1 MLRFLTTCAA
11 LTAAVTMQQ
20 IPAFAG
26 ENHHEPVIIDMESAS
41 WKTVNDAGVEVAVL
55 SGNPSEPGVYSLIMK
70 VPQGVKTPVH
80 THADVWRHSV
90 VISGTLY
97 FAFGEEWDA
106 DSLIPMGPGTF
117 FTEGPTDVHYA
128 WAKDGPVVAF
138 LTAMGPTSTE
148 ALAPPPE

>member
-1 MLRFLTTCAA
+1 MFRFLITCAA
-11 LTAAVTMQQ
+11 LAFATMLQ

-26 ENHHEPVIIDMESAS
+26 ESHHEPVIIDMESAS
-41 WKTVNDAGVEVAVL
+41 WKTINDAGVEVAVL
-55 SGNPSEPGVYSLIMK
+55 SGNPSKPGVYSLIMK
-70 VPQGVKTPVH
+70 IPKGVKTSVH

-97 FAFGEEWDA
+97 FAFGDEWNS

-117 FTEGPTDVHYA
+117 FTEGPTDAHYA

-138 LTAMGPTSTE
+138 LTAMGPTSTD